1 MANLEIFRINENGA
15 GWVDFSEATTDEKIN
30 IELGLMTKWDTIQS
44 DLEPITPKYWGDENE
59 FADEYD
65 DDDLLD
71 EQVDKYLTLDW
82 NE

>member
-1 MANLEIFRINENGA
+1 
-15 GWVDFSEATTDEKIN
+15 
-30 IELGLMTKWDTIQS
+30 MTKWDTIQS

-65 DDDLLD
+65 DDDLSD
-71 EQVDKYLTLDW
+71 EQVEKYLTLDW